1 MNEKEPK
8 KFYDIDKRRFG
19 IRRRIKE
26 HMSGDGVR
34 CGYQYFLTDSNEEG
48 VARSYF
54 LMKNEMLVIVNYA
67 DKRLEAYLSAR
78 GYLKGHAAELE
89 TAEEFDAISFLD
101 RALNKTPQE

>member
-19 IRRRIKE
+19 IRRRTKE

-34 CGYQYFLTDSNEEG
+34 FGYQCFFTDSNEEG
-48 VARSYF
+48 VTRGYF
-54 LMKNEMLVIVNYA
+54 LMKNEMLVIVDYA
-67 DKRLEAYLSAR
+67 DKSLMAYLSAR
-78 GYLKGHAAELE
+78 GYLKAHAEDLE
-89 TAEEFDAISFLD
+89 AAGEFDAISFLN